1 MSTVGLA
8 DMRFKLRFAE
18 DGAAATGARSHGDR
32 DTVHSVGGE
41 WPKKDTQHASAP
53 REWHGG
59 RIWGGWCVCVFGQS
73 LPRVI
78 SERGRGL

>member
-1 MSTVGLA
+1 
-8 DMRFKLRFAE
+8 MRFKLRFAE
-18 DGAAATGARSHGDR
+18 DGAAATGTRSHGDR
-32 DTVHSVGGE
+32 DTVECGRRVAEKGQA
-41 WPKKDTQHASAP
+41 QHASAP

-59 RIWGGWCVCVFGQS
+59 RIWGVWCVCVFVQS